1 MECTDGREN
10 CYRFLRS
17 CQGNSEEKVCMGYQK
32 ICGALFEGSLK
43 ANINMGDGREGRRCS
58 GG

>member
-1 MECTDGREN
+1 
-10 CYRFLRS
+10 
-17 CQGNSEEKVCMGYQK
+17 MGYQK

-43 ANINMGDGREGRRCS
+43 ANLHMGDGREGRRCR